1 MDFPPEII
9 GVIAAILTTSG
20 FVPQVVKTFKSKS
33 VEGISLSM
41 FSVLFAGTIFWLV
54 YGILI
59 RSFSIILANIFSSI
73 FILALI
79 VMRIMYKK

>member
-1 MDFPPEII
+1 MEFPPEII